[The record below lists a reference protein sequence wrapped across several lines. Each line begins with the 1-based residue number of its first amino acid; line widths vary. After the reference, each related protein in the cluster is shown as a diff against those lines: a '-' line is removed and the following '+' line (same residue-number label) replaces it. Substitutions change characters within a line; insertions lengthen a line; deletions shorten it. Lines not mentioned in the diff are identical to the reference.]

1 VSSEGRQRFGL
12 VLVFITASFVVEG
25 TISKSGWYQ
34 AIVTALLGA
43 TLLLAFW
50 AGDMPPHRL
59 RRVCAVVAVGVGAA
73 IVTVV
78 TGDHTAEGFG
88 RLANAALVALA
99 PPAIAVGV
107 VRSLRKHGA
116 VTVEAV
122 LGGLCLYLLAGMF
135 FAFVY
140 GAVNNL
146 GGDPFFAG
154 GVEATPA
161 RCVYFS
167 FATLTTVGYGDL
179 TARSNLG
186 HTLAVMEALLGQ
198 LYLVT
203 VVSVGVANLVP
214 RRRLGGDSS
223 Q

>member
-1 VSSEGRQRFGL
+1 VSAEGRQRFGL

-25 TISKSGWYQ
+25 TVSKSGWYQ
-34 AIVTALLGA
+34 AIVTALLG
-43 TLLLAFW
+43 TTVLLAFW
-50 AGDMPPHRL
+50 AGDMPPRRL
-59 RRVCAVVAVGVGAA
+59 RRAAAIVAVGVGAA
-73 IVTVV
+73 IVAVV
-78 TGDHTAEGFG
+78 SGDHSAEGIG
-88 RLANAALVALA
+88 RLANAGLVALA
-99 PPAIAVGV
+99 PPMIAVGV

-146 GGDPFFAG
+146 GGDPFFAR

-161 RCVYFS
+161 RSVYFS

-214 RRRLGGDSS
+214 RRRLGDSS
-223 Q
+223 H